1 MHQRISARAPVLGY
15 LARAFTLALA
25 LIVVWYGLML
35 CLLALKIAPGT
46 VNSISGYRSIYHYF
60 AKLGPA
66 DFSAGVRL
74 AAGFAGLL
82 AFLVLGFL
90 ALRELPRPHRAP
102 GELALAEEGLGSLV
116 VRPRALERIAERAAA
131 GQREVTSASARL
143 GDRAL
148 SVGIG
153 VSRASTVADTL
164 RGVRHRVHAAIA
176 AHELPD
182 LPVDVTAT
190 GCDPQTRRDL
200 S

>member
-1 MHQRISARAPVLGY
+1 MRQRITAHTPALAY

-46 VNSISGYRSIYHYF
+46 VNSISGYRSVYEYF
-60 AKLGPA
+60 TKLGPA

-90 ALRELPRPHRAP
+90 ALRELPRPHLAP
-102 GELALAEEGLGSLV
+102 RELALAEEELGSLV

-131 GQREVTSASARL
+131 GQSEVTSASARL

-164 RGVRHRVHAAIA
+164 RGVRHHVHAAIA

-190 GCDPQTRRDL
+190 GYDPQTSDL

>member
-1 MHQRISARAPVLGY
+1 VR
-15 LARAFTLALA
+15 
-25 LIVVWYGLML
+25 
-35 CLLALKIAPGT
+35 LLA
-46 VNSISGYRSIYHYF
+46 
-60 AKLGPA
+60 
-66 DFSAGVRL
+66 
-74 AAGFAGLL
+74 GFGGLL

-90 ALRELPRPHRAP
+90 ALRELPRPHLAR
-102 GELALAEEGLGSLV
+102 GDLALAEEELGSLL

-131 GQREVTSASARL
+131 GQSEVTSASARL

-176 AHELPD
+176 VHELPD

-190 GCDPQTRRDL
+190 GYDPQTRRDL

>member
-15 LARAFTLALA
+15 LAWVSTLVLA

-46 VNSISGYRSIYHYF
+46 VNSISGYRSVYEYF

-74 AAGFAGLL
+74 LAGFGGLL

-90 ALRELPRPHRAP
+90 ALQELPRPHLAR
-102 GELALAEEGLGSLV
+102 GDLALAEEELGSLL
-116 VRPRALERIAERAAA
+116 VRPRANERIAERAAT
-131 GQREVTSASARL
+131 GQSEVTSASARL

-148 SVGIG
+148 SVGIT
-153 VSRASTVADTL
+153 VSRAGAVADAL
-164 RGVRHRVHAAIA
+164 RGVRHHVHEAIA

-182 LPVDVTAT
+182 LPVNVTAT
-190 GCDPQTRRDL
+190 GYDPQTRRDL